1 MLSFLL
7 TVYTIA
13 GLSVMAFIVVNIAF
27 ENKFTKFQIKCM
39 KIFPIHTLVIFLVCA
54 ISYSAY
60 YYIEKITKK

>member
-7 TVYTIA
+7 TIYTIV
-13 GLSVMAFIVVNIAF
+13 GLSVMAFILVNIVF

-39 KIFPIHTLVIFLVCA
+39 KIFPIHTLVIFIVCVV
-54 ISYSAY
+54 SYSAY